1 MIVKDSPRFGD
12 GMDVAL
18 AVTVSGDTIVV
29 SRGTFTVSG
38 KTYVLEEDVRT
49 VVSPDATDSK
59 KVIGWLVAPKGD
71 SGGTAELVVDEILS
85 DGVDEPY
92 DFAHPASAYV
102 AIFKIFQVVIGRD
115 TQSAILYVMSGRT
128 RSEAPSRPE
137 DGASVEPPLPVSE
150 LLKGRK
156 A

>member
-1 MIVKDSPRFGD
+1 MIIKDSPRFGD
-12 GMDVAL
+12 STDVAL
-18 AVTVSGDTIVV
+18 AVTVSGDAIVV
-29 SRGTFTVSG
+29 SSGTFVVSG

-49 VVSPDATDSK
+49 VVSVDATDSK
-59 KVIGWLVAPKGD
+59 KVIGWLVVPKGND
-71 SGGTAELVVDEILS
+71 GGAAELVVDEILS

-92 DFAHPASAYV
+92 DFSHPASAYV

-128 RSEAPSRPE
+128 RSETLSRPE
-137 DGASVEPPLPVSE
+137 DGADVNPPLPVSE